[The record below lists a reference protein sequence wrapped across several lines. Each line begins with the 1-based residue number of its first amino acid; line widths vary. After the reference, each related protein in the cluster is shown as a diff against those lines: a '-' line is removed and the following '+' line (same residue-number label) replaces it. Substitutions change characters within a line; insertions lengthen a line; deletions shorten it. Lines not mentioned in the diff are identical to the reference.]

1 MHRTTFKYIA
11 TLSIL
16 ALLTSGCSI
25 GLPKL
30 KIPRVHKVTVQQGNV
45 LTQEMIDRLKPGMT
59 RNQVAYI
66 MGEPVIQSTFDENR
80 WDYIYNLEIPGYV
93 SQNIHVTLYFEN
105 EVLAY
110 FTGDLAPSA
119 AEPSAGEPSVGE
131 NEGSAATANTAEKAS

>member
-1 MHRTTFKYIA
+1 MNTLRLKHLKHLT

-16 ALLTSGCSI
+16 TLVVSGCSI

-30 KIPRVHKVTVQQGNV
+30 KIPRVHKVSVQQGNV

-66 MGEPVIQSTFDENR
+66 MGEPVMQSTFDDDR
-80 WDYIYNLEIPGYV
+80 WDYIYSLEVPGYL
-93 SQNIHVTLYFEN
+93 SQSIHVTLYFEN

-110 FTGDLAPSA
+110 FTGDLAPSGA
-119 AEPSAGEPSVGE
+119 DPEAPNDSDT
-131 NEGSAATANTAEKAS
+131 TAVNAS